1 VTTDQVDL
9 AEARSTL
16 YSAVISDTLDSL
28 GYRNQ
33 VLNPGIR
40 ALDPSTVL
48 CGWARVGLYSP
59 IYHDD
64 ADVNV
69 YEHELRLIDSLK
81 EDEIPVLVC
90 HGNTR
95 IAPWGEL
102 LSTRAMYLKAAGCLT
117 DGGVRDARLIQE
129 MAFTVYSGFLSPVD
143 TKYRGKMT
151 WFDVPGEING
161 VPVHSGD
168 LVFGDLDGVLIVPTD
183 AVQEVLSQ
191 SMAKVREENIVREKL
206 AGGESLENMF
216 AEHGIL

>member
-1 VTTDQVDL
+1 MSPVPIDL
-9 AEARSTL
+9 ATARSTL

-33 VLNPGIR
+33 VLKPGIR
-40 ALDPSTVL
+40 PLDPSTVL

-102 LSTRAMYLKAAGCLT
+102 LSTRAMYLKSAGCLT

-161 VPVHSGD
+161 VPVYSGD
-168 LVFGDLDGVLIVPTD
+168 LVFGDFDGVLIVPKD
-183 AVQEVLSQ
+183 VVQEVLSE
-191 SMAKVREENIVREKL
+191 SMAKVREENVVREKL
-206 AGGESLENMF
+206 ARGETLENMF

>member
-1 VTTDQVDL
+1 MSPVPIDL
-9 AEARSTL
+9 ATARSTL

-33 VLNPGIR
+33 VLKPGIR
-40 ALDPSTVL
+40 PLDPSTVL

-64 ADVNV
+64 VDVNV
-69 YEHELRLIDSLK
+69 YEYELRLIDSLK
-81 EDEIPVLVC
+81 EDEVPVLVC

-102 LSTRAMYLKAAGCLT
+102 LSTRAMYLKSAGCLT

-161 VPVHSGD
+161 VHVNSGD
-168 LVFGDLDGVLIVPTD
+168 LVFGDLDGVLIVPKD
-183 AVQEVLSQ
+183 AVPEVLLQ
-191 SMAKVREENIVREKL
+191 SMAKVREENVVREKL
-206 AGGESLENMF
+206 ASGETLENMF